1 MSARAVKVSSGRVDL
16 SDFRKEYSA
25 RGLHRE
31 DLDADPLKQ
40 FEQWFKQAVELG
52 LHEPNA
58 MSLATVD
65 AAGMPLQRTVLLKY
79 FDAAGFVFF
88 TNYESR
94 KARQIEANPRV
105 SLLFPWIV
113 LERQVIVQ
121 GRAEKISSAE
131 SFRYFTSRPRE
142 SQLGAWV
149 SSQSSVISSRKLL
162 ALKLAELKD
171 KFAHGEIPL
180 PSFWG
185 GYRVAP
191 ETMEFWQG
199 GPARIHDRF
208 FYQRSADGWS
218 IDRLSP

>member
-1 MSARAVKVSSGRVDL
+1 MDL
-16 SDFRKEYSA
+16 SDFRKEYSD

-31 DLDADPLKQ
+31 DLAADPMHQ
-40 FEQWFKQAVELG
+40 FEQWFHQAIKLK

-58 MSLATVD
+58 MSLATAD
-65 AAGMPLQRTVLLKY
+65 AAGRPLLRTVLLKY
-79 FDAAGFVFF
+79 FDASGFVFF

-94 KARQIEANPRV
+94 KARQIGENPHV

-121 GRAEKISSAE
+121 GRAEKISAAE
-131 SFRYFTSRPRE
+131 SLKYFTSRPRE

-162 ALKLAELKD
+162 LQKLAEIRD
-171 KFAHGEIPL
+171 KFSHGEIPL

-185 GYRVAP
+185 GFRVVP
-191 ETMEFWQG
+191 ESIEFWQG
-199 GPARIHDRF
+199 GSARLHDRF
-208 FYQRSADGWS
+208 QYDRDGDGWS
-218 IDRLSP
+218 IARLSP

>member
-1 MSARAVKVSSGRVDL
+1 MDL

-25 RGLHRE
+25 KGLHRE
-31 DLDADPLKQ
+31 DLESDPLDQ
-40 FEQWFKQAVELG
+40 FEHWFSQAVELK

-65 AAGMPLQRTVLLKY
+65 ESGRPLLRTVLLKY
-79 FDAAGFVFF
+79 FDRDGFVFF

-94 KARQIEANPRV
+94 KAAHMAANPQV
-105 SLLFPWIV
+105 CLLFPWIT

-121 GRAEKISSAE
+121 GHAQKITAAE
-131 SFRYFTSRPRE
+131 SLKYFTSRPRE

-149 SSQSSVISSRKLL
+149 SNQSSVISSRKLL
-162 ALKLAELKD
+162 MQKLSELKA
-171 KFAHGEIPL
+171 KFSEGEIPL

-185 GYRVAP
+185 GYRVVP
-191 ETMEFWQG
+191 ETIEFWQG
-199 GPARIHDRF
+199 GPARLHDRF
-208 FYQRSADGWS
+208 LYSRDEADWS